1 MVAVPYVVQKGDTYL
16 RICARHGI
24 QLHAL
29 LSANPQLRADGYAVP
44 GQVIDIPDPPIN
56 KYVVQAK
63 DRFYHIAQR
72 FQVSTQ
78 RLAEANPTLDPRRL
92 IPGQLMLIPFEYST
106 QWERKTAEYGY
117 AQMMRDIGQLQN
129 SHSFIRVEQIG
140 NSVMGKPIPAIII
153 GKGTVP
159 VHANGSV
166 HANEWITSALLMQ
179 FVEDYARA
187 YDSGEA
193 WNGWDA
199 LAAFERTTLWMV
211 PMSNPDGVEL
221 VQEGISP
228 EHPLYAS
235 IMEWNQGSRKF
246 QRWKANIRGIDLNDQ
261 FPAYWEEEQARRGVY
276 APAPLNYGGTRPLT
290 EPEAIALAELSER
303 IPFEMALSFHTQG
316 QEIYWN
322 YRDYEPDDA
331 CSWAERFQRAS
342 GYRAV
347 KLSGSDAG
355 YKDWFIQRY
364 RKPGFTIEVGNGVSP
379 LPLDDFDA
387 MYREVAAIMKEAL
400 LP

>member
-1 MVAVPYVVQKGDTYL
+1 MAVPYVVQKGDTYL

-56 KYVVQAK
+56 KYVVQVK

-92 IPGQLMLIPFEYST
+92 IPGQLMLIPYEYSM

-221 VQEGISP
+221 VQEGILP

-303 IPFEMALSFHTQG
+303 ISFEMALSFHTQG

>member
-1 MVAVPYVVQKGDTYL
+1 MAVPYVVQKGDTYL

-92 IPGQLMLIPFEYST
+92 IPGQLMLIPYEYST

-235 IMEWNQGSRKF
+235 IMEWNHGSRKF

>member
-199 LAAFERTTLWMV
+199 LAAFEKTTLWMV

>member
-1 MVAVPYVVQKGDTYL
+1 MAVPYVVQKGDTYL

-44 GQVIDIPDPPIN
+44 GHVIDIPDPPIN

-92 IPGQLMLIPFEYST
+92 IPGQLMLIPYEYST

-140 NSVMGKPIPAIII
+140 NSVMGKPIPSIII

-235 IMEWNQGSRKF
+235 IMEWNHGSRKF

-364 RKPGFTIEVGNGVSP
+364 RKPGFTIEVGNGISP

>member
-1 MVAVPYVVQKGDTYL
+1 MAVPYVVQKGDTYL

-92 IPGQLMLIPFEYST
+92 IPGQLMLIPYEYST

>member
-106 QWERKTAEYGY
+106 QWERKAAEYGY

-129 SHSFIRVEQIG
+129 THSFIRVEQIG

-199 LAAFERTTLWMV
+199 LAAFEKTTLWMV

>member
-29 LSANPQLRADGYAVP
+29 LSANPHLRADGYAVP

>member
-1 MVAVPYVVQKGDTYL
+1 MAVPYVVQKGDTYL

-29 LSANPQLRADGYAVP
+29 LSANPQLCADGYAVP

>member
-1 MVAVPYVVQKGDTYL
+1 MAVPYVVQKGDTYL

-153 GKGTVP
+153 GKGTVH

>member
-1 MVAVPYVVQKGDTYL
+1 MTVPYMVQKGDTYL

-29 LSANPQLRADGYAVP
+29 LSANPQLRAGGYAVP
-44 GQVIDIPDPPIN
+44 GQVIEIPNLSFN

-63 DRFYHIAQR
+63 DTFNLIAQR
-72 FQVSTQ
+72 FQVSVQ

-117 AQMMRDIGQLQN
+117 AQMVRDIGELQN
-129 SHSFIRVEQIG
+129 SYSFIRVEQIG
-140 NSVMGKPIPAIII
+140 SSVMGKPIPAIVI
-153 GKGTVP
+153 GNGSVP

-187 YDSGEA
+187 YDSGGA

-199 LAAFERTTLWMV
+199 LAAFERTTLWIV

-228 EHPLYAS
+228 EHPFYAS
-235 IMEWNQGSRKF
+235 IMEWNQGSHKF

-261 FPAYWEEEQARRGVY
+261 FPAYWEEEQTRRGVY
-276 APAPLNYGGTRPLT
+276 APAPLNYGGTRPLS

-331 CSWAERFQRAS
+331 WRWAERFQKAS

-364 RKPGFTIEVGNGVSP
+364 RKPGFTIEVGNGISP